1 VAENYGQP
9 NQCWFDAV
17 AVSRVNEMLEHN
29 KFPVGSMGPKIRAA
43 VTFVVADG
51 KEG

>member
-1 VAENYGQP
+1 MAENYGRP
-9 NQCWFDAV
+9 NQHWLDAV
-17 AVSRVNEMLEHN
+17 AVSRVKKMLEHN